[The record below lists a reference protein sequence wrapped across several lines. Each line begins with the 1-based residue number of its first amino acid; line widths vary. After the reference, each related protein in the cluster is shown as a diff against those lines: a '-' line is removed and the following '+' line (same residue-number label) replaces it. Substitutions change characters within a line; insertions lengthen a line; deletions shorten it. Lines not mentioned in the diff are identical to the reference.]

1 MNTYKN
7 ITILGLLFFAFAN
20 AAFAQSEQL
29 AQAHTPEYHKVP
41 ALTGDAT
48 KDAEIQKVAAQ
59 DLARYEMYREKMYT
73 TLGGKFNAAQTAYAK
88 SVGMPEFTYSGVAE
102 NDWQQY
108 KDAFKRWAKAN
119 EPALPAIQQKFAD
132 LAKQ

>member
-1 MNTYKN
+1 MKIYKY
-7 ITILGLLFFAFAN
+7 ITVFSVVFFAFAN
-20 AAFAQSEQL
+20 TVFAQSEQL
-29 AQAHTPEYHKVP
+29 AQVQTREYHKVP
-41 ALTGDAT
+41 ALTGDAA

-73 TLGGKFNAAQTAYAK
+73 TLGGKFNAAQVAYAT
-88 SVGMPEFTYSGVAE
+88 SVGMPEFTYSGIAE

-108 KDAFKRWAKAN
+108 KNAFKRWAKAN
-119 EPALPAIQQKFAD
+119 EAALPAIQQKLAD